1 MMLSTCDKKTGEH
14 MDGYGNVLV
23 IGSAGVGKSTLI
35 EKVLGSSATQRSVRG
50 HGRIAVYES
59 LSIPFRVIDAGDIG
73 GSCLARRAGSK
84 AVKRWSKDNAL
95 DGNSDNDI
103 NVIWYCVEG
112 KSRKLI
118 RQQIADISRATS
130 LWYSVPIIVVL
141 TKSYS
146 QLEREDNVQLVW
158 DACSRRRRLRRNV
171 RAVIPVVAETYQL
184 SDTTFV
190 SPEGIPQLIE
200 ATNEAMPEGIKAVG
214 ADIAAFTLKRRRA
227 VARSIVAA
235 STAAGIAVGAIPI
248 PISDALILTPIETNE
263 VNALATLYGI
273 GKGSA
278 SKKLLTTVLEVGTV
292 STAART
298 AISAL
303 KAIPGL
309 NVGASALNAV
319 IAGSIVAGMGEGT
332 IRIFERIYQGEHTI
346 DDVEWAQKALESHLS
361 REFVEKATGAIA
373 KASGSEVSNVT
384 GKEQRKALAKLL
396 TKALLSGA
404 MSAEDA
410 SGRKTK

>member
-1 MMLSTCDKKTGEH
+1 M
-14 MDGYGNVLV
+14 
-23 IGSAGVGKSTLI
+23 
-35 EKVLGSSATQRSVRG
+35 
-50 HGRIAVYES
+50 
-59 LSIPFRVIDAGDIG
+59 
-73 GSCLARRAGSK
+73 
-84 AVKRWSKDNAL
+84 
-95 DGNSDNDI
+95 
-103 NVIWYCVEG
+103 
-112 KSRKLI
+112 
-118 RQQIADISRATS
+118 
-130 LWYSVPIIVVL
+130 
-141 TKSYS
+141 
-146 QLEREDNVQLVW
+146 
-158 DACSRRRRLRRNV
+158 
-171 RAVIPVVAETYQL
+171 
-184 SDTTFV
+184 
-190 SPEGIPQLIE
+190 
-200 ATNEAMPEGIKAVG
+200 
-214 ADIAAFTLKRRRA
+214 
-227 VARSIVAA
+227 
-235 STAAGIAVGAIPI
+235 
-248 PISDALILTPIETNE
+248 
-263 VNALATLYGI
+263 
-273 GKGSA
+273 
-278 SKKLLTTVLEVGTV
+278 LEVGTV

-309 NVGASALNAV
+309 NIGASALNAV